1 MPDSRGWSVADMA
14 DQSGRIAI
22 VTGASSGIGLEAA
35 RALAAKGAEVIL
47 AVRDAA
53 KGSSAL
59 RSITDSCP
67 GAEVSMELLDLA
79 DLGSVQRFARY
90 CLTRLPKL
98 DLLIDN
104 AGVMMSPYATTSDG
118 FELQMGTNHLG
129 HFALTLQLLPLLRNT
144 PGSRIVV
151 VSSLAH
157 HRGNPDFDD
166 LNWQLRGYDT
176 VQAYCDS
183 KLANLWFVQGLVQ
196 RLQGEEAPQVTAA
209 HPGWTRTELQRHS
222 LKYRLLG
229 LFMAQD
235 TASGALPTL
244 RATVDPEAQ
253 SGDFY
258 GPGGKKQMKGPAVKV
273 VTNPAVKDGGRVQ
286 QLWQLSEALTGVRY
300 D

>member
-1 MPDSRGWSVADMA
+1 MPETRDWSVADMA

-35 RALAAKGAEVIL
+35 RALAAKGAQVIL

-53 KGSSAL
+53 KGGSAL
-59 RSITDSCP
+59 RSIADSCP
-67 GAEVSMELLDLA
+67 GAELSLELLDLA

-90 CLTRLPKL
+90 CLTQLTRL

-129 HFALTLQLLPLLRNT
+129 HFALTLQLLPLLRKT
-144 PGSRIVV
+144 PASRIVV

-166 LNWQLRGYDT
+166 INWQLRGYDT

-183 KLANLWFVQGLVQ
+183 KLANLWFVQGLAQ
-196 RLQGEEAPQVTAA
+196 RLQDKDDPLVTAA
-209 HPGWTRTELQRHS
+209 HPGWSRTELQRHS
-222 LKYRLLG
+222 LKYRLMG

-244 RATVDPEAQ
+244 RAAVDPDAR

-258 GPGGKKQMKGPAVKV
+258 GPGGKRQMQGPPVKV
-273 VTNPAVKDGGRVQ
+273 ATNPAVNDLQRAH
-286 QLWQLSEALTGVRY
+286 QLWQLSEKLTGVHY
-300 D
+300 H